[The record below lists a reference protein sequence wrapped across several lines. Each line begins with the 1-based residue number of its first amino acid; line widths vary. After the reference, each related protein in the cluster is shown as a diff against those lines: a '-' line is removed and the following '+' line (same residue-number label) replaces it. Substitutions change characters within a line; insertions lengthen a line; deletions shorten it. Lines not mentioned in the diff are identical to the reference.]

1 MKQQE
6 LVEIEPEPPS
16 TFAAGPDNSFLSNL
30 PENIAV
36 SDSFF
41 SYTEKHYS
49 PELVTD
55 FREKHFPGVSL
66 KDWNNWRWQIK
77 NRICR
82 AKDLEKYLKLS
93 PAEKAAAA
101 VENLLPLSVTP
112 YYMSLVHQTDSSDPV
127 RKCVI
132 PNAME
137 LIKGPGEEDDP
148 LHEDRDSPVPGI
160 IHRYP
165 DRVLFLSTGF
175 CSTYCRYCTRSR
187 IVGQRG
193 VYGIERWKQ
202 GVDYVQHNPQVR
214 DVLISGGDPLTMHDN
229 QIEYLLKSLRQIRHV
244 EIIRIGTKVPA
255 VLPQR
260 ITKNLCA
267 MLKKYHPLYM
277 SLHFTH
283 PRELTN
289 ESMKGCFRLAQAGIP
304 LGAQTVLLKG
314 VNDEPEIMKRLNNRL
329 LQARVRPYYLYQCD
343 PVPGS
348 GHFRTTIKKGLD
360 IIQGLRGHT
369 SGYAVPQYVIDLPG
383 GGGKTPVLP
392 GYYQNRS
399 EYGHVFK
406 NFENKVFFYPEL
418 SAGNDFINLNLIS
431 ADSAAGGR
439 Q

>member
-16 TFAAGPDNSFLSNL
+16 SREACLDRHFLKNEPDNFEI
-30 PENIAV
+30 P
-36 SDSFF
+36 DSFF
-41 SYTEKHYS
+41 RYTEKRYS
-49 PELVTD
+49 PDLVSD
-55 FREKHFPGVSL
+55 FRQKHFPGISPRNWN
-66 KDWNNWRWQIK
+66 DWKWQLK

-82 AKDLEKYLKLS
+82 AKDLEKYLELS
-93 PAEKAAAA
+93 PAEKEAITL
-101 VENLLPLSVTP
+101 ENLLPLSITP
-112 YYMSLVHQTDSSDPV
+112 YYMSLIHETDSNDPV

-132 PNAME
+132 PNVKE
-137 LIKGPGEEDDP
+137 LIRGPGEEDDP

-165 DRVLFLSTGF
+165 DRVLFLTTGF

-193 VYGIERWKQ
+193 VYGIEKWNQ
-202 GVDYVQHNPQVR
+202 GMEYIRNNPGIR
-214 DVLISGGDPLTMHDN
+214 DVLISGGDPLTMNDD
-229 QIEYLLKSLRQIRHV
+229 QLEYLLKGLRQIRHV
-244 EIIRIGTKVPA
+244 EIIRIGSKIPA

-260 ITKNLCA
+260 INRKLCA

-283 PRELTN
+283 PRELTD
-289 ESMKGCFRLAQAGIP
+289 ETMEACLRLAQAGIP
-304 LGAQTVLLKG
+304 LGSQTVLLKDI
-314 VNDEPEIMKRLNNRL
+314 NDEPEIMKKLNHRL

-343 PVPGS
+343 PIPGS
-348 GHFRTTIKKGLD
+348 GHFRTTMEKGLE

-392 GYYQNRS
+392 GYYQGRS
-399 EYGHVFK
+399 EQGQIFK
-406 NFENKVFFYPEL
+406 NFENKVFIYPEPL
-418 SAGNDFINLNLIS
+418 AGNDLN
-431 ADSAAGGR
+431 
-439 Q
+439 